1 MYNINLSAV
10 SAICSSYTYYIDMVW
25 MEITA
30 GKMLCFTCFDVAYR
44 YYKYHFTKNVSLTV
58 LNAVNCLYNKI

>member
-25 MEITA
+25 MEITP
-30 GKMLCFTCFDVAYR
+30 GKVWCFTCFDVAY
-44 YYKYHFTKNVSLTV
+44 KVLQVSFH
-58 LNAVNCLYNKI
+58 